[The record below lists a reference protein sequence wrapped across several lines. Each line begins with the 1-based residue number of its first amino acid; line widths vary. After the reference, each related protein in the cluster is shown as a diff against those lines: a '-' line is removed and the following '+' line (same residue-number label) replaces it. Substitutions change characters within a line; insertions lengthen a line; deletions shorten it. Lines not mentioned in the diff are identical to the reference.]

1 MEKEKDNDTSSA
13 AAKSK
18 SRAPRSRTAVFVVL
32 GLIAMIVYA
41 GSVALISLTLVPA
54 WLPWTVAAIIAVAT
68 GLWGRKA
75 MGRMCGISAM
85 WLNYLIYVVIATG
98 LFAFALLLANRLGAG
113 ECEPVQAEVTRVYSE
128 TRYHSKRVSSRRYIR
143 GDPYKVYYIDVCLE
157 GGINKPVSVNVNTF
171 RKMRKGCYVELALR
185 SGALGFKVIDSKG
198 MHLVESKQPQKR
210 NYSADAPM

>member
-113 ECEPVQAEVTRVYSE
+113 GVRACAG
-128 TRYHSKRVSSRRYIR
+128 R
-143 GDPYKVYYIDVCLE
+143 GDARIFRDPLSLQASVVPQIYPRRPLQSVLYRCL
-157 GGINKPVSVNVNTF
+157 S
-171 RKMRKGCYVELALR
+171 
-185 SGALGFKVIDSKG
+185 
-198 MHLVESKQPQKR
+198 
-210 NYSADAPM
+210 